1 MKCMGLPL
9 LLLVAVVCV
18 LATGCS
24 TGTGAGNGA
33 GMGKPATAASLVGLE
48 NTDLN
53 CVRLVMQGTAVSLPA
68 DAGITLRIAG
78 PGKVAGRAAVNRYFG
93 GYTLGV
99 PGEIQWTPFG
109 TTRMAGPAD
118 RMALEDQF
126 LKALEATTQVQIMG
140 NGLTF
145 QSADGTTV
153 VEMTR

>member
-1 MKCMGLPL
+1 MKCMGLL
-9 LLLVAVVCV
+9 LLPLAATLCV

-24 TGTGAGNGA
+24 TGTGAGNGS

-53 CVRLVMQGTAVSLPA
+53 CVRLVMQGTAVTLPA
-68 DAGITLRIAG
+68 DAGITLRITG

-93 GYTLGV
+93 GYTLGA

-126 LKALEATTQVQIMG
+126 LKALEATTRVHARG
-140 NGLTF
+140 NGITF